1 MVFASTSEVFGKN
14 PNPPFAED
22 DDRVLGSTRTA
33 RWSYS
38 TSKAMAEHLVFAMH
52 TAYGLP
58 VTVVRYFNVYG
69 PRQNPIFVVSQTIH
83 RILNG
88 RQPLL
93 YDSGDQTRCFT
104 YVDDA
109 IAGTLLAAESIAAIG
124 EAFNIGSMTET
135 TVGDV
140 VDLAIKIANVDS
152 VSGAEAVDTA
162 ARYGGRYEDIPRRIP
177 DSTKAQRELGWR
189 LQVDVEEGI
198 RRTIDWARANP
209 WYLKGPGADRRN
221 KPIRRG
227 PGSGTTQPRS
237 TTRRTSR
244 PTGQRASRDLLGR
257 NSSATVHNQK
267 RRCDITEF
275 PTDEATR
282 FLAQVPGAGGSGV
295 VGWRISRRPRLVADQ
310 ESVGRICP
318 AEFVLPRQ
326 VMRVVIW
333 EFLLVCLDGFIRAR
347 SPSRK
352 DRVSV
357 EHGVFH
363 YEVVAC

>member
-1 MVFASTSEVFGKN
+1 MSDVVVTGGYGFIGSHLVSALLSRGDSVTVFDFAKDTRDSAIDFDRHANFRFVQGDVTDLTALEEALTPGVDTVFHLAAVVGVKNYLKDPLRVLDVNVTGTRNVLELSHRHGTHVVFASTSEVFGKN

-52 TAYGLP
+52 TAYALP

-69 PRQNPIFVVSQTIH
+69 PRQAPIFVISQTIH

-109 IAGTLLAAESIAAIG
+109 IAGTLLASDSNAAIG

-135 TVGDV
+135 TVRDV
-140 VDLAIKIANVDS
+140 VALAIKIANVGS
-152 VSGAEAVDTA
+152 VSGAEAIDTA

-189 LQVDVEEGI
+189 LQVDIEEGI
-198 RRTIDWARANP
+198 RRTIEWARANP
-209 WYLKGPGADRRN
+209 WYLKGSAGD
-221 KPIRRG
+221 
-227 PGSGTTQPRS
+227 QP
-237 TTRRTSR
+237 
-244 PTGQRASRDLLGR
+244 
-257 NSSATVHNQK
+257 
-267 RRCDITEF
+267 
-275 PTDEATR
+275 
-282 FLAQVPGAGGSGV
+282 
-295 VGWRISRRPRLVADQ
+295 
-310 ESVGRICP
+310 
-318 AEFVLPRQ
+318 
-326 VMRVVIW
+326 
-333 EFLLVCLDGFIRAR
+333 
-347 SPSRK
+347 
-352 DRVSV
+352 
-357 EHGVFH
+357 
-363 YEVVAC
+363 

>member
-1 MVFASTSEVFGKN
+1 VSNVVVTGGYGFIGSHLVSALLRRGDSVTVFDAAKNTRDRSIDFDRHANFRFVQGDVTDIGALEGALTPGVDMVFHLAAIVGVKNYLEDPLRVLDVNVTGTRNVLALSRRHGAHVVFASTSEVFGKN

-52 TAYGLP
+52 EAYGLP

-69 PRQNPIFVVSQTIH
+69 PRQAPIFVISQSIH

-88 RQPLL
+88 RPPLL

-109 IAGTLLAAESIAAIG
+109 IAGTLLASENSAAIG
-124 EAFNIGSMTET
+124 QPFNIGSMTET
-135 TVGDV
+135 SVRDV

-152 VSGAEAVDTA
+152 VSGAEAIDTA

-198 RRTIDWARANP
+198 RRTIEWARANP
-209 WYLKGPGADRRN
+209 WYLAEAESA
-221 KPIRRG
+221 RRG
-227 PGSGTTQPRS
+227 
-237 TTRRTSR
+237 
-244 PTGQRASRDLLGR
+244 
-257 NSSATVHNQK
+257 
-267 RRCDITEF
+267 
-275 PTDEATR
+275 
-282 FLAQVPGAGGSGV
+282 
-295 VGWRISRRPRLVADQ
+295 
-310 ESVGRICP
+310 
-318 AEFVLPRQ
+318 
-326 VMRVVIW
+326 
-333 EFLLVCLDGFIRAR
+333 
-347 SPSRK
+347 
-352 DRVSV
+352 
-357 EHGVFH
+357 
-363 YEVVAC
+363 

>member
-1 MVFASTSEVFGKN
+1 VVFASTSEVFGKN

-52 TAYGLP
+52 TAYALP

-69 PRQNPIFVVSQTIH
+69 PRQAPIFVISQTIH

-88 RQPLL
+88 RKPLL

-109 IAGTLLAAESIAAIG
+109 IAGTLLASESSAAIG

-135 TVGDV
+135 TVRDV

-152 VSGAEAVDTA
+152 VSGAEAIDTA
-162 ARYGGRYEDIPRRIP
+162 AQYGGRYEDIPRRIP

-198 RRTIDWARANP
+198 RRTIEWARANP
-209 WYLKGPGADRRN
+209 WYLKGP
-221 KPIRRG
+221 
-227 PGSGTTQPRS
+227 
-237 TTRRTSR
+237 
-244 PTGQRASRDLLGR
+244 
-257 NSSATVHNQK
+257 
-267 RRCDITEF
+267 
-275 PTDEATR
+275 
-282 FLAQVPGAGGSGV
+282 AGD
-295 VGWRISRRPRLVADQ
+295 P
-310 ESVGRICP
+310 P
-318 AEFVLPRQ
+318 
-326 VMRVVIW
+326 
-333 EFLLVCLDGFIRAR
+333 
-347 SPSRK
+347 
-352 DRVSV
+352 
-357 EHGVFH
+357 
-363 YEVVAC
+363 

>member
-1 MVFASTSEVFGKN
+1 MTNVVVTGGYGFIGSHLVSVLLDRGDSVTIFDFAKNARDTSIDFDRYPNFRFVQGDVTDLAALEKALTPDIDMVFHLAAIVGVRNYLDDPLRVLDVNVTGTRNVLELSHRHGTHVIFASTSEVFGKN

-52 TAYGLP
+52 TAHALP

-69 PRQNPIFVVSQTIH
+69 PRQSPIFVISQTIH

-109 IAGTLLAAESIAAIG
+109 IAGTLLASDSSAAIG
-124 EAFNIGSMTET
+124 AAFNIGSMTET
-135 TVGDV
+135 TVRDV
-140 VDLAIKIANVDS
+140 VALAIKIANVGS
-152 VSGAEAVDTA
+152 VSGTEAIDTA

-209 WYLKGPGADRRN
+209 WYLKGPAGD
-221 KPIRRG
+221 
-227 PGSGTTQPRS
+227 QP
-237 TTRRTSR
+237 
-244 PTGQRASRDLLGR
+244 
-257 NSSATVHNQK
+257 
-267 RRCDITEF
+267 
-275 PTDEATR
+275 
-282 FLAQVPGAGGSGV
+282 
-295 VGWRISRRPRLVADQ
+295 
-310 ESVGRICP
+310 
-318 AEFVLPRQ
+318 
-326 VMRVVIW
+326 
-333 EFLLVCLDGFIRAR
+333 
-347 SPSRK
+347 
-352 DRVSV
+352 
-357 EHGVFH
+357 
-363 YEVVAC
+363 